1 MRSSEEAIAGALKGV
16 VSAWLARRG
25 AARMNAPATIA
36 APYDVEAIRR
46 DFPILA
52 RTVYGKPLVYL
63 DNGASAQKPKAVI
76 DAITHAYTDEY
87 ANVHRGLHFLSNAA
101 TEKYEEAR
109 EIGPPLPQCRA
120 YRRDHLHQERHRG
133 DQPRRGELRHGL
145 RRGRRDRA
153 LDHGAPLQHRA
164 VELPPRAEGR
174 RDQMGAGRRRRH
186 LPDRRIREAAD
197 RPDADR
203 RHHPHVERARHG
215 RADEG
220 GRADR
225 ACPRHPGAGR
235 RQPGRGASAG
245 RRARPRLRL
254 LLLHRPQDLRP
265 DRHRRALRQ
274 ARAAR
279 RRCRPSWAAA
289 R

>member
-1 MRSSEEAIAGALKGV
+1 
-16 VSAWLARRG
+16 
-25 AARMNAPATIA
+25 MNAPATVA
-36 APYDVEAIRR
+36 APYDVETIRR
-46 DFPILA
+46 DFPILS

-76 DAITHAYTDEY
+76 DAVTHAYTDEY

-109 EIGPPLPQCRA
+109 EIV
-120 YRRDHLHQERHRG
+120 RRFLNAA
-133 DQPRRGELRHGL
+133 QPDEIIFTKNATEAINLVAASYGMDV

-164 VELPPRAEGR
+164 VEFPPRAEGR
-174 RDQMGAGRRRRH
+174 RHQMGAGRRRRH

-197 RPDADR
+197 RPDEDR
-203 RHHPHVERARHG
+203 RHHPHVERPRHG
-215 RADEG
+215 RAGEG
-220 GRADR
+220 GVPDR

-235 RQPGRGASAG
+235 RQPGRGASAS
-245 RRARPRLRL
+245 RRARRRLRL
-254 LLLHRPQDLRP
+254 LLLHRPQDSMGRP
-265 DRHRRALRQ
+265 GSASSMASASTEGDAAL
-274 ARAAR
+274 
-279 RRCRPSWAAA
+279 SWAAA